1 MNTDKIPRVVLCIL
15 DGWGANESDYF
26 NPVINGLTPT
36 IDYLN
41 ANFPP
46 VLINASA
53 GHVGLP
59 EGQMGNS
66 EVGHLNIGAGRVVL
80 QDLPRI
86 DTAIRDGSFFTNAVI
101 DAGMKTALERGANYH
116 LLGLLS
122 DGGVHSHINH
132 IEAFLEKAGR
142 VGLKNVFIHALTDGR
157 DTPPDSGIEYVRR
170 LEGIVKKIGV
180 GKIATVS
187 GRYYTMDRDK
197 RWDRVEKGFN
207 ALVHGKGIRTAS
219 DPVSAM
225 KSSYD
230 NNVTDEFVE
239 PTVITSNGQP
249 TATLGDGGVLQAF
262 NFRADRMRQILHALT
277 DDTFDGFDR
286 GKLPKIDVVTLTE
299 YDETFP
305 FPVAFDNNPPRNG
318 IGELLSGLGLAQF
331 RTAETEKYAHVTFFF
346 NGGIEKTYPLEERNL
361 IPSPKVA
368 TYDLQPEMSAF
379 EVTDGVVGAVESKK
393 FPLVVVN
400 LANGDMVGHTGIYEA
415 ALKAVETIDTN
426 VARIMEAVK
435 KAGST
440 MIITADHGNIEEMK
454 NKSGQPITSHT
465 TNPVPFYVYKGSGPF
480 TLDDRSGA
488 LCDIAPT
495 ILSLMGIEQP
505 AEMTGAPLI
514 KSK

>member
-1 MNTDKIPRVVLCIL
+1 MNADNIPRVVLCIL
-15 DGWGANESDYF
+15 DGWGANKSDYY
-26 NPVINGLTPT
+26 NPVINGQTPT

-46 VLINASA
+46 ILINASA
-53 GHVGLP
+53 RHVGLP

-86 DTAIRDGSFFTNAVI
+86 DTAIKNGSFYDNPVI
-101 DAGMKTALERGANYH
+101 DKGMQNALERGSNYH

-132 IEAFLEKAGR
+132 LEAFLEKAR
-142 VGLKNVFIHALTDGR
+142 RMGLKKVFIHALMDGR
-157 DTPPDSGIEYVRR
+157 DTPPDSGIEYVRQ
-170 LEGIVKKIGV
+170 LEGIVKKTGV
-180 GKIATVS
+180 GKIATIS

-207 ALVHGKGIRTAS
+207 ALVHGRGIRTA
-219 DPVSAM
+219 DNPVSAM

-230 NNVTDEFVE
+230 KNVTDEFMQ

-249 TATLGDGGVLQAF
+249 AAILGEGCVLQAF

-286 GKLPKIDVVTLTE
+286 GKLPKVEVVTMTE

-305 FPVAFDNNPPRNG
+305 FPVAFDNTPPRNG
-318 IGELLSGLGLAQF
+318 IGELLSNLGLAQF

-346 NGGIEKTYPLEERNL
+346 NGGIEKTYPMEQRNL
-361 IPSPKVA
+361 IPSSKVA
-368 TYDLQPEMSAF
+368 TYDLKPEMSAF
-379 EVTDGVVGAVESKK
+379 EVTNGVVGAVESKK
-393 FPLVVVN
+393 FPLIVVN

-415 ALKAVETIDTN
+415 ALKAVETVDTS
-426 VARIMEAVK
+426 VARVMEAVK

-454 NKSGQPITSHT
+454 NKKGQPITSHT
-465 TNPVPFYVYKGSGPF
+465 TNVVPLYAYQGSGPLV
-480 TLDDRSGA
+480 LDDRNGA

-495 ILSLMGIEQP
+495 ILSLMGVEQP
-505 AEMTGAPLI
+505 AEMTGASLI
-514 KSK
+514 KRK